1 MAALKA
7 FAFLAVCDP
16 RFSFGKGTAS
26 SDRPDRARPGQTG
39 PDRARPDQTGPDR
52 TKQFAGESII
62 GDVL

>member
-26 SDRPDRARPGQTG
+26 SDRPDRARP
-39 PDRARPDQTGPDR
+39 DRARPDR

>member
-26 SDRPDRARPGQTG
+26 SDRPD
-39 PDRARPDQTGPDR
+39 QTGPDR

>member
-26 SDRPDRARPGQTG
+26 SDRPDQTG
-39 PDRARPDQTGPDR
+39 PDQTGPDQ
-52 TKQFAGESII
+52 TGPNNLQVKASSVMCCNPG
-62 GDVL
+62 V